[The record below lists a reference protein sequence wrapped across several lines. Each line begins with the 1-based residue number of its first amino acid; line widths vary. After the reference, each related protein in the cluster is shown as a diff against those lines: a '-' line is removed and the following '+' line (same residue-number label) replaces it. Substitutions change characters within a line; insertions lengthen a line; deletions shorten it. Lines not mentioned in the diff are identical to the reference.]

1 MTTSCT
7 PQTSSIQLEA
17 TFIDLLRK
25 SNGKPK
31 AIIVNA
37 GEQNFQIK
45 LSKELRKT
53 WNFDLHF
60 GDSIHVCGEQKI
72 KSKKI
77 KVKAHQICPLACSLE
92 RPETPPT
99 VCSKSRPG
107 KIMLCQKSG
116 CLKRGGKQLNA
127 ALQTAIAN
135 LGLEEQI
142 EIVPT
147 RCQKRCKNAPN
158 MVMMPS
164 KAKYGK
170 ISPEDIT
177 ALLKEH
183 YLI

>member
-1 MTTSCT
+1 MTTPCT
-7 PQTSSIQLEA
+7 LPTSSIQLEA

-31 AIIVNA
+31 AIVVNT
-37 GEQNFQIK
+37 GGQNFRIK

-60 GDSIHVCGEQKI
+60 GDLIHVCGKQKL
-72 KSKKI
+72 KAKKLQ
-77 KVKAHQICPLACSLE
+77 VKADQICPIACSLE
-92 RPETPPT
+92 RPKIPPT
-99 VCSKSRPG
+99 VCSKSTPG

-116 CLKRGGKQLNA
+116 CLKRGGKQLNM

-142 EIVPT
+142 KIVPT
-147 RCQKRCKNAPN
+147 SCQKRCKKAPN

-164 KAKYGK
+164 KEKYSQ